1 MSKSIL
7 LKMDTNISL
16 NPSCLLYFISS
27 FLLIFQGFFPYG
39 RQIYSLEKKNGITP
53 CIRFFQHYILMRQ
66 EKPLRKFFFSFVLF
80 FKGCLE
86 LYAFF
91 LTCFPLALYLCLGI
105 FLFYKLYFCGYAVS
119 TQDHFWKK
127 ASMEG
132 VEEEVMFGRKFLLRR
147 MTLMNDSM
155 AWDHQR
161 ERPNGCAAK
170 DRLIFCCFIMIFF
183 CPFLLY
189 RTMFRCSTTL
199 YLLLFFLPPL
209 LQDFS
214 YSKEIT

>member
-1 MSKSIL
+1 MWHH
-7 LKMDTNISL
+7 
-16 NPSCLLYFISS
+16 
-27 FLLIFQGFFPYG
+27 
-39 RQIYSLEKKNGITP
+39 P

-66 EKPLRKFFFSFVLF
+66 EKPLRKVFFLLF

-91 LTCFPLALYLCLGI
+91 LTCFSPALYLCLGI

-127 ASMEG
+127 ARG
-132 VEEEVMFGRKFLLRR
+132 GWVEVMFGRKFLLRR

-183 CPFLLY
+183 LFDFFPFLLY

-199 YLLLFFLPPL
+199 YLLLLFLPTHSRIFHTAKKLPNVL
-209 LQDFS
+209 ALRSIGKKYSFRLVSLSLQR
-214 YSKEIT
+214 